1 MTFSV
6 VQSVPICLALA
17 ASGGAIEV
25 LATAV
30 LAYQDAREKEG
41 HYQSKFMRYIGLTL
55 NIVLQLS
62 SSVIGHLFAPW
73 FGPVSLVGP
82 VFLSSQLLVNLLV
95 FGLLLGLENFTKD
108 MQIGTYIVVIA
119 VIMLPIVGPAAQ
131 DDQDIET
138 LLETWYAIVWSA
150 LLLVGMTVSS
160 ILIIALKVEK
170 LQEHRAILLLLSAR
184 ATTFAVN
191 LTASK
196 VMIMKTDTFIF
207 VTAIFLKVA
216 SGAMQTFAIVVQSTA
231 VTQAKFI
238 PLNASALIIV
248 NALTGMIIWVRFDC
262 EIVCIITRLSWHAHH
277 YDTIHMCIGGLESR
291 WQLGRIY
298 LHLCSAGTW
307 KLPLIGGCRNVDCR
321 KHTLWSCQEHHD
333 GKRTRSLARLESFLV

>member
-6 VQSVPICLALA
+6 VQSVPICLGLA

-41 HYQSKFMRYIGLTL
+41 HYQSKFMRYFGLLL

-95 FGLLLGLENFTKD
+95 FGCLLGLEMFTKD

-131 DDQDIET
+131 DDQDIAT
-138 LLETWYAIVWSA
+138 LLETWYALIWST
-150 LLLVGMTVSS
+150 LLLVGMTISS
-160 ILIIALKVEK
+160 ILMIALNVAK
-170 LQEHRAILLLLSAR
+170 LQEQKAILLLLSAR

-196 VMIMKTDTFIF
+196 VMIMKTNTFIF
-207 VTAIFLKVA
+207 ATAIFLKVT

-248 NALTGMIIWVRFDC
+248 NALTGMVIWVRSYCCKVFGLNIC
-262 EIVCIITRLSWHAHH
+262 EVVMA
-277 YDTIHMCIGGLESR
+277 
-291 WQLGRIY
+291 Y
-298 LHLCSAGTW
+298 L
-307 KLPLIGGCRNVDCR
+307 
-321 KHTLWSCQEHHD
+321 
-333 GKRTRSLARLESFLV
+333 